1 MADLP
6 DTHQPLCPSKCEKSW
21 GLGPKY
27 IRVSPDE
34 ERIHHQRNQWLGR
47 FLKNGLVLVGVALL
61 GFWLIWLTIRTGEM
75 LVKVFYILSS
85 IYLIWGES
93 L

>member
-6 DTHQPLCPSKCEKSW
+6 DTFQPLCPSNCEKSW

-34 ERIHHQRNQWLGR
+34 ERIHHQRYQWLGR

-75 LVKVFYILSS
+75 LVEVFYI
-85 IYLIWGES
+85 
-93 L
+93 